1 MSHSKPVLAGILAAG
16 LAWFAPAGYANEA
29 ENPEAD
35 PRPSFESLDANLDGV
50 ITPGEAE
57 GSWLAAVFAE
67 VDINQNGLIDRN
79 EYESAIS

>member
-1 MSHSKPVLAGILAAG
+1 MSFLKPVLAGTLAAG
-16 LAWFAPAGYANEA
+16 LSWFTPAGYANEA
-29 ENPEAD
+29 ED
-35 PRPSFESLDANLDGV
+35 PQAGRKPDFETLDANLDGV

-67 VDINQNGLIDRN
+67 VDLNQDGLITRN